1 MLSPY
6 DLLFA
11 DQDLDELL
19 TELELA
25 PGSALDAAR
34 ARLWEGRP
42 IETEDAAKKGARPWS
57 TFIEA
62 LSHKHAGQPAKAE
75 LLSIA
80 RDEEAE
86 SRARLWAWKAL
97 REEHALPEPG
107 EATRVLG
114 VIAEVPVDGGLDVL
128 AAYTDGSV
136 RFLGHADQLIAIEGD
151 GAPGKRAASVLRE
164 ASVLLAAPPTQ
175 RNPKA
180 PRPPANKVRLTAL
193 APTGSHQVEVPWAE
207 VEAGGKYAKLFHA
220 IVGLLEEVTE
230 H

>member
-6 DLLFA
+6 ELLFA

-19 TELELA
+19 TELELPA
-25 PGSALDAAR
+25 GSPLDAAR

-42 IETEDAAKKGARPWS
+42 VETNDAAKRGPRPWS

-62 LSHKHAGQPAKAE
+62 LSRKHSGQPAKAE

-97 REEHALPEPG
+97 REEQAQPEAN
-107 EATRVLG
+107 EANRVLG

-128 AAYTDGSV
+128 AAYADGAL
-136 RFLGHADQLIAIEGD
+136 RFLGHADQLIAIEGS
-151 GAPGKRAASVLRE
+151 GTPSKRAAAVLRE
-164 ASVLLAAPPTQ
+164 ASVLLATPPT
-175 RNPKA
+175 RRDPKA
-180 PRPPANKVRLTAL
+180 PRPPSNKVRLTAL
-193 APTGSHQVEVPWAE
+193 APTGSHQVEVPWAD
-207 VEAGGKYAKLFHA
+207 VEAGGPYASLFHA
-220 IVGLLEEVTE
+220 IVGLFEEVTS